1 MLKESFA
8 LRLILSSLYT
18 HALILY
24 TSSEPKYIHDIK
36 VKVDKWIKHIF
47 WQPIPVWGLG
57 WHWLMLLLEEKKID
71 MFIINGLCI
80 CYCQWALKTG
90 AKVANPIWPLQTSEH
105 ASNYPA
111 HGSWQLGFYIGFMPL
126 EPDPSVAKYFQ
137 SKSEFLN
144 WQLPIDLQ
152 NSSVSRIVFFE
163 FFSY

>member
-1 MLKESFA
+1 MCKETFA
-8 LRLILSSLYT
+8 LQLILISL
-18 HALILY
+18 HILY
-24 TSSEPKYIHDIK
+24 FLHIFRRWLLEPKYIHDIK

-105 ASNYPA
+105 ASNYPG
-111 HGSWQLGFYIGFMPL
+111 HGSWQPGFYIGFIWARPL
-126 EPDPSVAKYFQ
+126 GGKIF
-137 SKSEFLN
+137 
-144 WQLPIDLQ
+144 PI
-152 NSSVSRIVFFE
+152 
-163 FFSY
+163 